1 MLIRTEAAGGYYVE
15 RRVELVEHFG
25 GPEAGALARR
35 QFLEL
40 RGHPDQASLDAWRR
54 LAMPHYTRIPR
65 DPDAA
70 RRLISRTEVLSWFSR
85 PERREQIVQHARRL
99 ASRPVSNPRLRPTCG
114 SPSRTVPFERFADC
128 RHALC
133 GRAEHAMA
141 ACRHRGV
148 QLADGM
154 GCKKALT
161 CRYHA
166 WTYGLD
172 GRLRAIPD
180 EHGFPG
186 IDKEAH
192 GLVPVTTVEKHG
204 MVFVTQD
211 EAGGAS
217 EPAVDN
223 AALPAELLPADMK
236 LFTTVAQEFE
246 ANWKIVAEGF
256 LEGYHIRSTHQ
267 EKLLSA
273 AV

>member
-1 MLIRTEAAGGYYVE
+1 M
-15 RRVELVEHFG
+15 
-25 GPEAGALARR
+25 
-35 QFLEL
+35 
-40 RGHPDQASLDAWRR
+40 
-54 LAMPHYTRIPR
+54 
-65 DPDAA
+65 
-70 RRLISRTEVLSWFSR
+70 
-85 PERREQIVQHARRL
+85 
-99 ASRPVSNPRLRPTCG
+99 
-114 SPSRTVPFERFADC
+114 
-128 RHALC
+128 
-133 GRAEHAMA
+133 
-141 ACRHRGV
+141 

-223 AALPAELLPADMK
+223 AALPAELLPAHNWSQLRAVRGK
-236 LFTTVAQEFE
+236 LEDRRGGISGGLSHPLDPPGKAS
-246 ANWKIVAEGF
+246 
-256 LEGYHIRSTHQ
+256 IRCSMTI
-267 EKLLSA
+267 
-273 AV
+273 